1 MAQSSAS
8 SGPPSSATP
17 PPPPPLPKPAPL
29 RPAPV
34 PKQPSPIAN
43 GVAPREPTGGGRWK
57 QNTANAAGGRPPSK
71 TAVSTADLSDL
82 PEEEEQSEEGLDLL
96 EVEKSA
102 PAWLISLVVHL
113 VALLLLALLSLPATV
128 GVGRLLIE
136 LGTAEAPEE
145 VDLLSF
151 DLEAPTMPEMLESS
165 EMDALAEVQVSDAFE
180 PMEMSAMTV
189 PVELGSMQPDFNVG
203 SALSGR
209 SGAMK
214 QALLTTHGGTKATQ
228 DAVKLG
234 LEWLKRTQQRGGFWS
249 LTKGY
254 SDGSSTEN
262 KPAATAM
269 ALLALQGDGNTHL
282 AGEYQ
287 GQVAE
292 GIKWLVDHQ
301 DREGSFVTKSQVP
314 GHQALYAQGQCT
326 IAICE
331 LYAMTKDSWLRE
343 PAQRAVNYAVDIQ
356 SKEGGWRYYP
366 RRESDTSV
374 TGWFLMGLKSAQ
386 MAGLEVPG
394 SAFGKIGYY
403 LDTVSHYDGAGY
415 SYQPNTA
422 PSPAMTAE
430 GLLCRQY
437 LGWQSTHPALEEAI
451 LTIDAQYPFKLDE
464 RNFYY
469 WYYATQVLHH
479 YGGKPWQNWNGVMRE
494 ALPKAQVRTG
504 REAGSWAPQG
514 SRWGSTGGRLYTT
527 CLSLFCLEV
536 YYRHMPLYGH
546 SNK

>member
-1 MAQSSAS
+1 M
-8 SGPPSSATP
+8 PPSGGQRWRREAVDPTATTVP
-17 PPPPPLPKPAPL
+17 ANNGKP
-29 RPAPV
+29 RPA
-34 PKQPSPIAN
+34 
-43 GVAPREPTGGGRWK
+43 GVSALPAE
-57 QNTANAAGGRPPSK
+57 SE
-71 TAVSTADLSDL
+71 AD
-82 PEEEEQSEEGLDLL
+82 EGTDFL

-113 VALLLLALLSLPATV
+113 VVLLLLALLTFPGTS
-128 GVGRLLIE
+128 GVGRLMIE
-136 LGTAEAPEE
+136 LGISEKEEE
-145 VDLLSF
+145 VDLAMFELDSS
-151 DLEAPTMPEMLESS
+151 EAPEMLEATEMS
-165 EMDALAEVQVSDAFE
+165 ELADVQVDDSFS
-180 PMEMSAMTV
+180 PMEMSDLIV
-189 PVELGSMQPDFNVG
+189 PVEMGSMQAEFKVS
-203 SALSGR
+203 SALAGR
-209 SGAMK
+209 SGGMK
-214 QALLTTHGGTKATQ
+214 QALLATYGGTQATQ

-234 LEWLKRTQQRGGFWS
+234 LEWLKRNQQRGGFWS
-249 LTKGY
+249 LSGRY

-282 AGEYQ
+282 SGEYKD
-287 GQVAE
+287 QVAG
-292 GIKWLVDHQ
+292 GIKWLVGHQ

-314 GHQALYAQGQCT
+314 SHQALYAQGQCM

-331 LYAMTKDSWLRE
+331 LYAMSKDSWLRE
-343 PAQRAVNYAVDIQ
+343 PAQRAVNYAVEIQ

-394 SAFGKIGYY
+394 SAFANIGYY
-403 LDTVSHYDGAGY
+403 LDTVAHYDGSAY
-415 SYQPNTA
+415 SYQPNSA

-437 LGWQSTHPALEEAI
+437 LGWQEDHPALKEAV
-451 LTIDAQYPFKLDE
+451 LTIDAKYPFVLDD
-464 RNFYY
+464 RDFYY

-479 YGGKPWQNWNGVMRE
+479 YGGQPWRNWNGVMRE
-494 ALPKAQVRTG
+494 ALPKAQVQSG

-536 YYRHMPLYGH
+536 YYRHMPLYK
-546 SNK
+546 NEN

>member
-8 SGPPSSATP
+8 SDPPPSATP
-17 PPPPPLPKPAPL
+17 PPPPPLPKPVPV
-29 RPAPV
+29 RQSPPVRQPAPIAAPASVDAVGGARWRGQNVDGNPV
-34 PKQPSPIAN
+34 PPSPNEKARAA
-43 GVAPREPTGGGRWK
+43 V
-57 QNTANAAGGRPPSK
+57 TASK
-71 TAVSTADLSDL
+71 L
-82 PEEEEQSEEGLDLL
+82 PEGNAEEEAKDFL

-113 VALLLLALLSLPATV
+113 VVLLLLALLTLPGSA

-136 LGTAEAPEE
+136 LGVSEEQEE
-145 VDLLSF
+145 VDLAVF
-151 DLEAPTMPEMLESS
+151 DLDSNDAPETLEATEMTE
-165 EMDALAEVQVSDAFE
+165 LAEVQVDNSFE
-180 PMEMSAMTV
+180 PMELTELAA
-189 PVELGSMQPDFNVG
+189 PVEIGSFQAELAAG
-203 SALSGR
+203 AALSGR
-209 SGAMK
+209 TGAMK
-214 QALLTTHGGTKATQ
+214 QALLATHGGTQGTQ

-234 LEWLKRTQQRGGFWS
+234 LEWLKRNQQRGGFWS
-249 LTKGY
+249 LSGRY

-282 AGEYQ
+282 TGEYKE
-287 GQVAE
+287 QVSA
-292 GIKWLVDHQ
+292 GIKWLVGHQ

-314 GHQALYAQGQCT
+314 SHQALYAQGQCT

-343 PAQRAVNYAVDIQ
+343 PAQRAVNYAVEIQ

-386 MAGLEVPG
+386 MADLEVPG
-394 SAFGKIGYY
+394 STFANIGYY
-403 LDTVSHYDGAGY
+403 LDTVSHYDGAAY

-422 PSPAMTAE
+422 PGQAMTAE

-437 LGWQSTHPALEEAI
+437 LGWKSDHPALIEAV
-451 LTIDAQYPFKLDE
+451 LTIDAKYPFVLEEK
-464 RNFYY
+464 NFYY

-479 YGGKPWQNWNGVMRE
+479 FGGQPWRNWNGVMRE
-494 ALPKAQVRTG
+494 ALPKAQVKSG

-546 SNK
+546 QN